1 MVETGLPDP
10 EYRWQLLGG
19 HPALDLAN
27 TVSWRLDPARRVDRV
42 TSYARLA
49 DWLRRATGQDA
60 AGTAPSTAEEQDAL
74 LAVLGLRDAFTRLLD
89 SHLAGEPPA
98 EADLRAVQ
106 HRWQAAVGRAELTS
120 SLPPRWHLAARGPR
134 DVAHLLALLI
144 ASFLS
149 EADLSRLRRC
159 DGAGCGWLFLD
170 TTRNHSRRWCDSRDC
185 GNRSRVR
192 RYAERRSRG

>member
-1 MVETGLPDP
+1 M
-10 EYRWQLLGG
+10 
-19 HPALDLAN
+19 
-27 TVSWRLDPARRVDRV
+27 DRV

-60 AGTAPSTAEEQDAL
+60 PGTAPSMAEEQDAV

-98 EADLRAVQ
+98 EADLRVVQ
-106 HRWQAAVGRAELTS
+106 HRWQAAVGRAELTG
-120 SLPPRWHLAARGPR
+120 SLPTRWQLAARTPG
-134 DVAHLLALLI
+134 DVVHVVALLI

-149 EADLSRLRRC
+149 DADLSRLRRC

-170 TTRNHSRRWCDSRDC
+170 TTRNHSRRWCDSRD
-185 GNRSRVR
+185 GITRVR
-192 RYAERRSRG
+192 VIASG